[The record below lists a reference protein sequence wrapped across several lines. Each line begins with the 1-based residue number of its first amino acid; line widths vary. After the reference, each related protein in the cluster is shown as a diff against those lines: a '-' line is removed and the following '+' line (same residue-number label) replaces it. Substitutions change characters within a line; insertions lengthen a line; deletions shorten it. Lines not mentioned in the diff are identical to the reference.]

1 MEQVHFAVQNNQTGC
16 IPASVDLKGRRI
28 LIVDDVDFS
37 REILVLMLEK
47 TGAVIHQANAGDEA
61 VRMFSKDKYDLVLMD
76 LHMPVMN
83 GYNATKNIRS
93 LPLLWANLVPIISVS
108 AESSMEL
115 RAKCREVGIN
125 DHLAKPVT
133 SEALFE
139 KIAKWLPES

>member
-1 MEQVHFAVQNNQTGC
+1 MNESEIADN
-16 IPASVDLKGRRI
+16 ASVDLNGKRI
-28 LIVDDVDFS
+28 LVVDDVDVN
-37 REILVLMLEK
+37 REILVLMLEN
-47 TGAVIHQANAGDEA
+47 TGAVIHEARTGDEA

-93 LPLLWANLVPIISVS
+93 LPMQWANLIPIISVS

-115 RAKCREVGIN
+115 HAKCREAGIN

-133 SEALFE
+133 IKSLYEIIL
-139 KIAKWLPES
+139 KWLPES